1 MRILDGSAARPS
13 RRTSLFATRPFPARE
28 GTMARE
34 KTRSN
39 FRAVAKRIIE
49 DHRSFDPTGSAAS
62 GLHRFDGILPDY
74 SAASLSRYTSR
85 ARKDLKALD
94 RIAETDGLSRAGRLE
109 LGVLRG
115 LLLSELSE
123 IDDQRLPR
131 AFPFYFLYRL
141 SIVNY
146 LLRDYAPLDRRLR
159 AVGKLQSQIPAF
171 LRVLRGT
178 IDRHLTDTC
187 YEMAEMAAAGI
198 LDAHSRG
205 LPEHLADASPA
216 FRAPVGRANEK

>member
-1 MRILDGSAARPS
+1 
-13 RRTSLFATRPFPARE
+13 
-28 GTMARE
+28 MARW
-34 KTRSN
+34 KSRSN
-39 FRAVAKRIIE
+39 FRVVAKRIIE

-74 SAASLSRYTSR
+74 SVASLSRYTSR

-94 RIAETDGLSRAGRLE
+94 RIAQTDGLSRAARLE

-146 LLRDYAPLDRRLR
+146 LLRTYAPLDRRLR
-159 AVGKLQSQIPAF
+159 AVEI
-171 LRVLRGT
+171 
-178 IDRHLTDTC
+178 
-187 YEMAEMAAAGI
+187 
-198 LDAHSRG
+198 
-205 LPEHLADASPA
+205 
-216 FRAPVGRANEK
+216 GRASCRERVEIAVARVAWKINSG

>member
-13 RRTSLFATRPFPARE
+13 PRTSLFRHAPVPRAE

-49 DHRSFDPTGSAAS
+49 GHRSFDPTGSAAS

-74 SAASLSRYTSR
+74 SAASLRRYTSR
-85 ARKDLKALD
+85 AQKDLKALD
-94 RIAETDGLSRAGRLE
+94 RIAQTDGLSRAGRLE

-146 LLRDYAPLDRRLR
+146 LLRKYAPLDRRLR
-159 AVGKLQSQIPAF
+159 AVGKLQSQIPGF
-171 LRVLRGT
+171 LRVARGT
-178 IDRHLTDTC
+178 
-187 YEMAEMAAAGI
+187 
-198 LDAHSRG
+198 
-205 LPEHLADASPA
+205 
-216 FRAPVGRANEK
+216 